1 MERLMKSKDILVE
14 IMTQLEIHDL
24 FNVALTNKLMWMSCQ
39 TKKFWNRH
47 ITKLYGWS
55 YWESYPIRNFKDYE
69 FAFRP
74 IVFGKWEKS
83 HRYIKTEEARRWFK
97 VEDHQSTQSIYEE
110 DYQKIPFGFKPIM
123 ISKHRQIPRYWRQL
137 IGNKM
142 NLIDIFNNTLPPDAV
157 LDVSNMDLL
166 TGYGCKI
173 TENGRVL
180 RTNKL
185 AVISLNVRTYV
196 KFIRRLEMVS
206 GENLQL
212 FIDTFIEIR
221 PQQLQNFLT
230 LCQELEDYWTS
241 N

>member
-1 MERLMKSKDILVE
+1 M
-14 IMTQLEIHDL
+14 
-24 FNVALTNKLMWMSCQ
+24 
-39 TKKFWNRH
+39 
-47 ITKLYGWS
+47 
-55 YWESYPIRNFKDYE
+55 
-69 FAFRP
+69 
-74 IVFGKWEKS
+74 
-83 HRYIKTEEARRWFK
+83 
-97 VEDHQSTQSIYEE
+97 
-110 DYQKIPFGFKPIM
+110 
-123 ISKHRQIPRYWRQL
+123 
-137 IGNKM
+137 
-142 NLIDIFNNTLPPDAV
+142 NTLPPDAV

-185 AVISLNVRTYV
+185 AVISLTVRTYV